1 MTTFTKRALIIEYRS
16 AVVGVIVILF
26 LFTGTTFL
34 RAQQSSQEDVKQLVR
49 STIDN
54 ELNSGHQDDG
64 RWTYRL
70 ERREGSK
77 ASVRQVVETKDLD
90 VQWLISFNGDALTP
104 EQHQKENDRLEKL
117 INDPDE
123 QRKKKRE
130 QADDDRKAVDMF
142 KMLPEAFL
150 YRCNSHRGSLTE
162 LIFSPNPN
170 FRPPS
175 REAQV
180 FHGMEGTMWID
191 AEKKRLVE
199 IDGHLAQ
206 DIEFLGGIV
215 GHLDKGGRFMVKRAE
230 VAPGQWVMT
239 QLTVEVKGKALLFK
253 SINLQQ
259 TDAMSDFRRIPAD
272 LSLVQAADMLKNS
285 GFAQVAG
292 GLSTSDGSPATIR

>member
-1 MTTFTKRALIIEYRS
+1 MTTKRALIIEQRS
-16 AVVGVIVILF
+16 AVIGVIVILF
-26 LFTGTTFL
+26 LFTGTFL
-34 RAQQSSQEDVKQLVR
+34 CAQQSSREDVKQLVR
-49 STIDN
+49 NTIDN
-54 ELNSGHQDDG
+54 ELKSGHQDES

-70 ERREGSK
+70 ERREGST
-77 ASVRQVVETKDLD
+77 ASVKQVVETKDLD
-90 VQWLISFNGDALTP
+90 VQWLLTLNGDALTP
-104 EQHQKENDRLEKL
+104 YQRQKENERLGKL
-117 INDPDE
+117 INDPEE

-130 QADDDRKAVDMF
+130 QEDDDRKAIEMF

-150 YRCNSHRGSLTE
+150 YRCNSRRGSLVE
-162 LIFSPNPN
+162 LVFSPNPD

-180 FHGMEGTMWID
+180 FHGMEGTMWVD

-206 DIEFLGGIV
+206 DIEFLGGLV

-230 VAPGQWVMT
+230 MVPGQWVMT
-239 QLTVEVKGKALLFK
+239 QLIVEVKGKALLFK

-259 TDAMSDFRRIPAD
+259 TDSMSDFRRIPAD

-285 GFAQVAG
+285 GFAQVAR
-292 GLSTSDGSPATIR
+292 GLSTPDGRAATIR